1 MPDKD
6 NPYADIINL
15 PHHVSKEQP
24 QMSMRQRAA
33 QFSPFAALVGYE
45 DVVHEM
51 ERQTAPERELNEDEK
66 VELDRRIAIVAAHL
80 AEHPVVTIE
89 YFVPDKT
96 KAGGEY
102 VFKSG
107 EVEKIVP
114 TERVVIVG
122 GETIRMDRIIG
133 IEGKLFEG
141 EF

>member
-1 MPDKD
+1 MADH
-6 NPYADIINL
+6 PYADIIDM
-15 PHHVSKEQP
+15 PHHVSKDRP
-24 QMSMRQRAA
+24 HLSMHQRAA

-45 DVVHEM
+45 DVIE
-51 ERQTAPERELNEDEK
+51 ETTRQTDSKRELDESEK
-66 VELDRRIAIVAAHL
+66 AELNRKLSIL
-80 AEHPVVTIE
+80 ASLLKEKPVVEIE

-122 GETIRMDRIIG
+122 GETIRMDRIVR
-133 IEGKLFEG
+133 IEGKFFAG